1 MAAAVAG
8 TAPGGTRMSAS
19 LDAPVA
25 GGLGTDIRDWF
36 ALLKPRVMT
45 LVVFT
50 GAIGLFIAP
59 VHVHPLVAAIA
70 ILCIAIA
77 TGGAGAINMWYD
89 RDIDALM
96 KRTAGRPVPAGRLA
110 ADDALAYGIGLSIFS
125 VLLMALATNLVAAA
139 SLAFSIFFYVVI
151 YTMWLKRSTPQNI
164 VIGGAA
170 GAFPPIIGWAAAT
183 GQIGLLPVLLFA
195 TVFFWTPPHFWS
207 LSLYACAD
215 YGRAGVP
222 MLPVVKGARHTRWQI
237 MLYTVLLTVVSLAPA
252 FLHLTGPIYLVSTLL
267 LDLGFLACAWRVLRD
282 RQDATGTSLTGDKPA
297 RQAFRFSLLYLAV
310 LFVAVCVDRL
320 LA

>member
-1 MAAAVAG
+1 MSG
-8 TAPGGTRMSAS
+8 LLAPP
-19 LDAPVA
+19 PVA
-25 GGLGTDIRDWF
+25 GGLGTETRDWL

-59 VHVHPLVAAIA
+59 RHVHPLVALVA

-96 KRTAGRPVPAGRLA
+96 RRTARRPVPAGRIA
-110 ADDALAYGIGLSIFS
+110 PDDALAYGIGLSVFS
-125 VLLMALATNLVAAA
+125 VLLMGLATNRVAAA
-139 SLAFSIFFYVVI
+139 ALAFSILFYVVV

-183 GQIGLLPVLLFA
+183 GQIGLLPVLLFGI
-195 TVFFWTPPHFWS
+195 VFFWTPPHFWA
-207 LSLYACAD
+207 LSLYACKD
-215 YGRAGVP
+215 YGNAGVP

-237 MLYTVLLTVVSLAPA
+237 LLYTVLLTAASLAPA
-252 FLHLTGPIYLVSTLL
+252 LLGLTGPVFLASAVL
-267 LDLGFLACAWRVLRD
+267 LDAGFLVCAVRVLRD
-282 RQDATGTSLTGDKPA
+282 RQDPTGTSLTDDRPA
-297 RQAFRFSLLYLAV
+297 RQAFRFSLLYLAL

-320 LA
+320 IG

>member
-1 MAAAVAG
+1 MSGESVRPAAAMD
-8 TAPGGTRMSAS
+8 PGIAE
-19 LDAPVA
+19 
-25 GGLGTDIRDWF
+25 LGTDLRDWI

-59 VHVHPLVAAIA
+59 VPVHPLVAAIA
-70 ILCIAIA
+70 ILCIAVA

-96 KRTAGRPVPAGRLA
+96 RRTAGRPIPCGRIA
-110 ADDALAYGIGLSIFS
+110 ADDALAYGIGLSVVS
-125 VLLMALATNLVAAA
+125 VALMWLATNAVAAA
-139 SLAFSIFFYVVI
+139 VLGLSILFYVLI

-195 TVFFWTPPHFWS
+195 TVFFWTPPHFWA
-207 LSLYACAD
+207 LSLYACKD
-215 YGRAGVP
+215 YGDAGVP
-222 MLPVVKGARHTRWQI
+222 MLPVVRGARHTRRQI
-237 MLYTVLLTVVSLAPA
+237 LLYTVLLTLVSLAPA
-252 FLHLTGPIYLVSTLL
+252 ALRLTGWIYLVSTAL
-267 LDLGFLACAWRVLRD
+267 LDAGFLACAWRVLRD
-282 RQDATGTSLTGDKPA
+282 RQLPDGTSLTDDRPA

-310 LFVAVCVDRL
+310 LFVAVCADRL
-320 LA
+320 LGPISFG